1 MERNWSRAMKKKQEE
16 AERCIEAARRCLKR
30 GDIERA
36 LQFLHWAQQRHP
48 TQRAK
53 ALINS
58 IIRNQCTTDWINA
71 KESDCSLKSGKF
83 KKCVNGSIPEENSE
97 VSKSYTEEQLEG
109 VQRIKRCKNYYEILG
124 VDRDAD
130 EEDLKKSYR
139 KLALKFH
146 PDKNCA
152 PGATDA
158 FKAIGNAYAILSNP
172 EKRKRYDQHREEST
186 IIHSPCTNNSSYYR
200 EFEADITPEDVF
212 NMFFCGRFP
221 TGNIH
226 AYTNGGTMYTH
237 IYHRQ
242 QHMNERAEEEEQEN
256 RTQGTY
262 SAFVQLLPIFIL
274 VLVSLIV
281 QLMVTNPPYS
291 LHYKPSLGHI
301 LSRETE
307 HLKVAYFVDRGF
319 EKEYRG
325 KVLQNVESSIEKDYV
340 DYLQKSCWK
349 EKQQKTDLLN
359 LATLYRDARLKQK
372 AESLKA
378 KNCERL
384 SRLVELQR
392 NRLP

>member
-1 MERNWSRAMKKKQEE
+1 MERSWSRAMRKKQEE
-16 AERCIEAARRCLKR
+16 AERCIEAARRCLKC
-30 GDIERA
+30 GDTEKA
-36 LQFLHWAQQRHP
+36 LQFLYWAQQRHP

-58 IIRNQCTTDWINA
+58 IIRNQCTADWTNA
-71 KESDCSLKSGKF
+71 KEVDDSTTKSSKLN
-83 KKCVNGSIPEENSE
+83 KCVNGNTPEDTSDAA
-97 VSKSYTEEQLEG
+97 KSYTQEQFEG

-124 VDRDAD
+124 VDRSAD

-172 EKRKRYDQHREEST
+172 EKRKQYDQRREEST
-186 IIHSPCTNNSSYYR
+186 TIRSPCANSSSYYR

-212 NMFFCGRFP
+212 NMFFGGRFP

-226 AYTNGGTMYTH
+226 AYTNGGATYTH
-237 IYHRQ
+237 IYRRRR
-242 QHMNERAEEEEQEN
+242 HMNERAEEEEQEN
-256 RTQGTY
+256 RIQGTY

-274 VLVSLIV
+274 VLVSLV
-281 QLMVTNPPYS
+281 AQLMVTNPPYS

-307 HLKVAYFVDRGF
+307 HLKVTYFVDKGF

-325 KVLQNVESSIEKDYV
+325 KALQNVETGVENDYI
-340 DYLQKSCWK
+340 DHLQKSCWK

-359 LATLYRDARLKQK
+359 LATLYRDERLKQK
-372 AESLKA
+372 AESLKTE
-378 KNCERL
+378 NCEKL
-384 SRLVELQR
+384 SRLIELQR
-392 NRLP
+392 KG